1 MKLDYFTLISPD
13 PLHIHGV
20 GDIKSPTL
28 SEISKLESKININNC
43 EFNVTFKG
51 CYYIY
56 INDVLKHF
64 NIKKTDFSK
73 VIKTIQKVIKL
84 KKIDNLESVDKKD
97 IYLSCSDKCIK
108 TLKRINKYLESIQDQ
123 DQFIQCTDITFFKE
137 LSQEELDKI
146 PEEEQA
152 KLVEIKSI
160 IDSSNKWINIKYL
173 SEVVTKCCDYISTH
187 LTNEL
192 SYLLYSKYSL
202 EDAKDKS
209 YDIDSK
215 CLVFLKQDLI
225 QLPETKDLG
234 LEETL
239 AKYKELM
246 KNKTITDPVLVTK
259 LKYLVASKGPVSK
272 CTLMSPVILP
282 YEDIEHQEFNLTEHG
297 IKLKDI
303 KEIFKIADTANTF
316 VCDQELWNKII
327 SYDYSSIAKPE
338 KPKKE
343 PKPKVEKPKKEPKVK
358 KEVKIEEEK
367 PKQEEVKIE
376 EPVEIK
382 VEEEKPKETKKKTT
396 KKAKVEK
403 VKKETKP
410 KAKKEVKPK
419 VEKKE
424 MSEADILNSI
434 SVDTSVLELD
444 DVRQDFNLE

>member
-1 MKLDYFTLISPD
+1 MNTLDVLKF
-13 PLHIHGV
+13 
-20 GDIKSPTL
+20 IKS
-28 SEISKLESKININNC
+28 ENKLESKININNC

-97 IYLSCSDKCIK
+97 IYLSSSDKCIK

-146 PEEEQA
+146 PKEEQD

-215 CLVFLKQDLI
+215 YLVFLKQDLV
-225 QLPETKDLG
+225 QLPETKDLS

-239 AKYKELM
+239 AKYKELL
-246 KNKTITDPVLVTK
+246 KDKTITDPVLVTK
-259 LKYLVASKGPVSK
+259 LKYLVASKGSVSK
-272 CTLMSPVILP
+272 CTVMSPVILP

-327 SYDYSSIAKPE
+327 SYDYSAVAKPKVE
-338 KPKKE
+338 KVKKE
-343 PKPKVEKPKKEPKVK
+343 PKPKVEKPKKETKSKVK
-358 KEVKIEEEK
+358 KEIKIEEEPK
-367 PKQEEVKIE
+367 TEDKQEEVKIE
-376 EPVEIK
+376 EPVEVK
-382 VEEEKPKETKKKTT
+382 PEEEKPKETKKKTT
-396 KKAKVEK
+396 KKTTR
-403 VKKETKP
+403 VKRETKP
-410 KAKKEVKPK
+410 KAKKEEPK
-419 VEKKE
+419 VEMKE

>member
-1 MKLDYFTLISPD
+1 MNTLDVLKF
-13 PLHIHGV
+13 
-20 GDIKSPTL
+20 IKS
-28 SEISKLESKININNC
+28 ENKLESKININNC

-84 KKIDNLESVDKKD
+84 KKVDNLESVDKKD

-137 LSQEELDKI
+137 LSQEELNKI
-146 PEEEQA
+146 PKEEQY

-246 KNKTITDPVLVTK
+246 KNKTITDPILITK

-327 SYDYSSIAKPE
+327 SYDYSAVAKPKVE
-338 KPKKE
+338 KVKKE
-343 PKPKVEKPKKEPKVK
+343 TKSKVEKPKKETKSKVK

-367 PKQEEVKIE
+367 PKQEETKQEKVKVE
-376 EPVEIK
+376 ELKP
-382 VEEEKPKETKKKTT
+382 EEEKPKETKKKTT
-396 KKAKVEK
+396 KKTTR
-403 VKKETKP
+403 VKRETKP
-410 KAKKEVKPK
+410 KAKKEEPK
-419 VEKKE
+419 VE

>member
-1 MKLDYFTLISPD
+1 MNTLDVLKF
-13 PLHIHGV
+13 
-20 GDIKSPTL
+20 IKS
-28 SEISKLESKININNC
+28 ENKLESKININNC

-84 KKIDNLESVDKKD
+84 KKVDNLETVDKKD
-97 IYLSCSDKCIK
+97 IYLSCSEKGIK
-108 TLKRINKYLESIQDQ
+108 TLKKMNKYLESIQDQ
-123 DQFIQCTDITFFKE
+123 DQFIQCTDVTFFKE

-246 KNKTITDPVLVTK
+246 KNKTITDPTLIIK

-343 PKPKVEKPKKEPKVK
+343 PKVKKETKPKVK

-367 PKQEEVKIE
+367 PKVEEPKQEEVKQEETIE
-376 EPVEIK
+376 VK

-444 DVRQDFNLE
+444 DVRQDFDLE

>member
-1 MKLDYFTLISPD
+1 MNTLDVLKF
-13 PLHIHGV
+13 
-20 GDIKSPTL
+20 IKS
-28 SEISKLESKININNC
+28 ENKLESKININNC

-64 NIKKTDFSK
+64 NIKKTDFTK

-84 KKIDNLESVDKKD
+84 KKIDNLEGVDKKD
-97 IYLSCSDKCIK
+97 IYLSSSDKCIK

-146 PEEEQA
+146 PKEETI
-152 KLVEIKSI
+152 EIKSI

-173 SEVVTKCCDYISTH
+173 SEVVTKCSDYITEH
-187 LTNEL
+187 LTDEL

-215 CLVFLKQDLI
+215 YLVFLKQDLI
-225 QLPETKDLG
+225 QLPETKDLS

-239 AKYKELM
+239 VKYKELM
-246 KNKTITDPVLVTK
+246 KDKTITDPVLVTK

-272 CTLMSPVILP
+272 CTVMSPVILP

-327 SYDYSSIAKPE
+327 SYDYSGVAKPKVE
-338 KPKKE
+338 KVKKE
-343 PKPKVEKPKKEPKVK
+343 PKPKVEKPKKETKSKVK
-358 KEVKIEEEK
+358 KEVKIEEEPK
-367 PKQEEVKIE
+367 PEEPKQEE
-376 EPVEIK
+376 PVEVK

-396 KKAKVEK
+396 KKTTR
-403 VKKETKP
+403 VKRETKP
-410 KAKKEVKPK
+410 KAKKEEPK
-419 VEKKE
+419 VEMKE

>member
-1 MKLDYFTLISPD
+1 MNTLDVLKF
-13 PLHIHGV
+13 
-20 GDIKSPTL
+20 IKS
-28 SEISKLESKININNC
+28 ENKLESKININNC

-84 KKIDNLESVDKKD
+84 KKVDNLETVDKKD
-97 IYLSCSDKCIK
+97 IYLSNSDKCIK
-108 TLKRINKYLESIQDQ
+108 TLKKMNKYLESIQDQ
-123 DQFIQCTDITFFKE
+123 DQFIQCTDVTFFKE

-146 PEEEQA
+146 PEEEQS

-246 KNKTITDPVLVTK
+246 KDKTITDPALITK

-343 PKPKVEKPKKEPKVK
+343 PKVKKETKSKVK

-367 PKQEEVKIE
+367 PKVEEPKQEETIE
-376 EPVEIK
+376 VK

>member
-1 MKLDYFTLISPD
+1 MNTLDVLKF
-13 PLHIHGV
+13 
-20 GDIKSPTL
+20 IKS
-28 SEISKLESKININNC
+28 ENKLESKININNC

-84 KKIDNLESVDKKD
+84 KKVDNLENVDKKD
-97 IYLSCSDKCIK
+97 IYLSSSDKCIK
-108 TLKRINKYLESIQDQ
+108 TLKRMNKYLESIQDQ
-123 DQFIQCTDITFFKE
+123 DQFIQCTDVTFFKE

-146 PEEEQA
+146 PEEEQS

-246 KNKTITDPVLVTK
+246 KNKTITDPVLITK

-343 PKPKVEKPKKEPKVK
+343 PKVKKETKSKVK

-367 PKQEEVKIE
+367 PKVEEPKQEEEV
-376 EPVEIK
+376 VEVK

>member
-1 MKLDYFTLISPD
+1 MNTLDVLKF
-13 PLHIHGV
+13 
-20 GDIKSPTL
+20 IKS
-28 SEISKLESKININNC
+28 ENKLESKININNC

-73 VIKTIQKVIKL
+73 VIKIIQKVIKL

-146 PEEEQA
+146 PKEEQD

-239 AKYKELM
+239 DKYKELM

-327 SYDYSSIAKPE
+327 SYDYSAVAKPKVE
-338 KPKKE
+338 KVKKE
-343 PKPKVEKPKKEPKVK
+343 PKPKKETKSKVK

-367 PKQEEVKIE
+367 PKVEEVK
-376 EPVEIK
+376 VE
-382 VEEEKPKETKKKTT
+382 EEEKPKTTKKKTT
-396 KKAKVEK
+396 KKAKVER
-403 VKKETKP
+403 VKRETKP
-410 KAKKEVKPK
+410 KAKKEEPK

-434 SVDTSVLELD
+434 SVDTSVLDLD

>member
-1 MKLDYFTLISPD
+1 MNTLDVLKF
-13 PLHIHGV
+13 
-20 GDIKSPTL
+20 IKS
-28 SEISKLESKININNC
+28 ENKLESKININNC

-84 KKIDNLESVDKKD
+84 KKVDNLESVDKKD

-123 DQFIQCTDITFFKE
+123 DQFIQCTDITYFKE
-137 LSQEELDKI
+137 LSQEELNKI
-146 PEEEQA
+146 PKEEQY

-246 KNKTITDPVLVTK
+246 KNKTITDPILITK

-327 SYDYSSIAKPE
+327 SYDYSAVA
-338 KPKKE
+338 
-343 PKPKVEKPKKEPKVK
+343 KPKVEKVKKETKSKVK

-367 PKQEEVKIE
+367 PKQEETKQEKVKVE
-376 EPVEIK
+376 ELKP
-382 VEEEKPKETKKKTT
+382 EEEKPKETKKKTT
-396 KKAKVEK
+396 KKTTR
-403 VKKETKP
+403 VKRETKP
-410 KAKKEVKPK
+410 KAKKEEPK
-419 VEKKE
+419 VE

>member
-1 MKLDYFTLISPD
+1 MNTLDVLKF
-13 PLHIHGV
+13 
-20 GDIKSPTL
+20 IKS
-28 SEISKLESKININNC
+28 ENKLESKININNC
-43 EFNVTFKG
+43 EFNVSFKG
-51 CYYIY
+51 CYHIY

-64 NIKKTDFSK
+64 NIKKTDFTK

-84 KKIDNLESVDKKD
+84 KKIDNLEGVDKKD
-97 IYLSCSDKCIK
+97 IYLSSSDKCIK

-146 PEEEQA
+146 PLEEQD

-215 CLVFLKQDLI
+215 YLVFLKQDLI

-239 AKYKELM
+239 TKYKELM
-246 KNKTITDPVLVTK
+246 KDKTITDPVLVAK

-272 CTLMSPVILP
+272 CTVMSPVILP
-282 YEDIEHQEFNLTEHG
+282 YQEIEHQEFNLTEHG

-327 SYDYSSIAKPE
+327 SYDYSAVAKPKVE
-338 KPKKE
+338 KVKKE
-343 PKPKVEKPKKEPKVK
+343 PKPKVEKPKKETKSKVK
-358 KEVKIEEEK
+358 KEVKIEEE

-376 EPVEIK
+376 EPVDVK

-396 KKAKVEK
+396 KKTTR
-403 VKKETKP
+403 VKRETKP
-410 KAKKEVKPK
+410 KAKKEEPK
-419 VEKKE
+419 VEMKE

>member
-1 MKLDYFTLISPD
+1 MNTLDVLKF
-13 PLHIHGV
+13 
-20 GDIKSPTL
+20 IKS
-28 SEISKLESKININNC
+28 ENKLESKININNC

-64 NIKKTDFSK
+64 NIKKTDFTK

-97 IYLSCSDKCIK
+97 IYLSSSDKCIK

-146 PEEEQA
+146 PKEEQD

-215 CLVFLKQDLI
+215 YLVFLKQDLI

-246 KNKTITDPVLVTK
+246 KDKTITDPVLVTK

-272 CTLMSPVILP
+272 CTVMSPVILP
-282 YEDIEHQEFNLTEHG
+282 YQEIEHQEFNLTEHG

-327 SYDYSSIAKPE
+327 SYDYSKMLQLIAQME
-338 KPKKE
+338 E
-343 PKPKVEKPKKEPKVK
+343 HGISYEQAQ
-358 KEVKIEEEK
+358 IEAFYEY
-367 PKQEEVKIE
+367 
-376 EPVEIK
+376 
-382 VEEEKPKETKKKTT
+382 
-396 KKAKVEK
+396 KKAK
-403 VKKETKP
+403 
-410 KAKKEVKPK
+410 A
-419 VEKKE
+419 
-424 MSEADILNSI
+424 
-434 SVDTSVLELD
+434 
-444 DVRQDFNLE
+444 

>member
-1 MKLDYFTLISPD
+1 MNTLDVLKF
-13 PLHIHGV
+13 
-20 GDIKSPTL
+20 IKS
-28 SEISKLESKININNC
+28 ENKLESKININNC

-84 KKIDNLESVDKKD
+84 KKVDNLETVDKKD
-97 IYLSCSDKCIK
+97 IYLSNSDKCIK
-108 TLKRINKYLESIQDQ
+108 TLKKMNKYLESIQDQ
-123 DQFIQCTDITFFKE
+123 DQFIQCTDVTFFKE

-146 PEEEQA
+146 PEEEQG

-246 KNKTITDPVLVTK
+246 KDKTITDPALITK

-343 PKPKVEKPKKEPKVK
+343 PKVKKETKPKVK

-367 PKQEEVKIE
+367 TKVEEPKQEEV
-376 EPVEIK
+376 VEVK

-444 DVRQDFNLE
+444 DIRQDFDLE

>member
-1 MKLDYFTLISPD
+1 MNTLDVLKF
-13 PLHIHGV
+13 
-20 GDIKSPTL
+20 IKS
-28 SEISKLESKININNC
+28 ENKLESKININNC
-43 EFNVTFKG
+43 EFNVSFKG

-64 NIKKTDFSK
+64 NIKKTDFTK

-97 IYLSCSDKCIK
+97 IYLSSSDKCIK

-146 PEEEQA
+146 PKEEQD

-239 AKYKELM
+239 AKYKELI
-246 KNKTITDPVLVTK
+246 KDKKIEDPVLIAK

-272 CTLMSPVILP
+272 CTVMSPVILP
-282 YEDIEHQEFNLTEHG
+282 YQEIEHQEFNLTEHG

-327 SYDYSSIAKPE
+327 SYDYSSVAKPKVE
-338 KPKKE
+338 KVKKE
-343 PKPKVEKPKKEPKVK
+343 PKPKVEKPKKETKSKVK

-367 PKQEEVKIE
+367 PKQE

-396 KKAKVEK
+396 KKTTR
-403 VKKETKP
+403 VKRDTKP
-410 KAKKEVKPK
+410 KAKKEVEPK
-419 VEKKE
+419 VEMKE

>member
-1 MKLDYFTLISPD
+1 MNTLDVLKF
-13 PLHIHGV
+13 
-20 GDIKSPTL
+20 IKS
-28 SEISKLESKININNC
+28 ENKLESKININNC

-84 KKIDNLESVDKKD
+84 KKVDNLETVDKKD

-123 DQFIQCTDITFFKE
+123 DQFIQCTDVTFFKE

-160 IDSSNKWINIKYL
+160 IDSSNKCINIKYL

-192 SYLLYSKYSL
+192 SYLPYSKSSL
-202 EDAKDKS
+202 EDATDKS
-209 YDIDSK
+209 YHLASK

-239 AKYKELM
+239 AKYKELI
-246 KNKTITDPVLVTK
+246 KDKKIEDPALITK

-327 SYDYSSIAKPE
+327 SYDYSSVAKPKVE
-338 KPKKE
+338 KVKKE
-343 PKPKVEKPKKEPKVK
+343 PKPKVEKPKKETKSKVK
-358 KEVKIEEEK
+358 KEIKIEEEK
-367 PKQEEVKIE
+367 PKQEE
-376 EPVEIK
+376 PVEVK

-396 KKAKVEK
+396 KKTTR
-403 VKKETKP
+403 VKRETKP
-410 KAKKEVKPK
+410 KAKKEVEPK
-419 VEKKE
+419 VEMKE

>member
-1 MKLDYFTLISPD
+1 MNTLDVLKF
-13 PLHIHGV
+13 
-20 GDIKSPTL
+20 IKS
-28 SEISKLESKININNC
+28 ENKLESKININNC

-64 NIKKTDFSK
+64 NIKKTDFTK

-84 KKIDNLESVDKKD
+84 KKVDNLETVDKKD

-108 TLKRINKYLESIQDQ
+108 TLKRMNKYLESIQDQ
-123 DQFIQCTDITFFKE
+123 DQFIQCTDVTFFKE

-146 PEEEQA
+146 PEEEQN
-152 KLVEIKSI
+152 KLIEIKSI

-239 AKYKELM
+239 AKYKELI
-246 KNKTITDPVLVTK
+246 KDKKIEDQALITK
-259 LKYLVASKGPVSK
+259 LKYLIASKGPVSK

-343 PKPKVEKPKKEPKVK
+343 PKVKKETKSKVK

-367 PKQEEVKIE
+367 PKVEEPKQEEVVEVKVE
-376 EPVEIK
+376 EEKP
-382 VEEEKPKETKKKTT
+382 EEEKPKETKKKTT

>member
-1 MKLDYFTLISPD
+1 MNTLDVLKF
-13 PLHIHGV
+13 
-20 GDIKSPTL
+20 IKS
-28 SEISKLESKININNC
+28 ENKLESKININNC
-43 EFNVTFKG
+43 EFNVSFKG

-64 NIKKTDFSK
+64 NIKKTDFTK

-84 KKIDNLESVDKKD
+84 KKVDNLETVDKKD
-97 IYLSCSDKCIK
+97 IYLSNSEKGIK
-108 TLKRINKYLESIQDQ
+108 TLKKMNKYLESIQDQ
-123 DQFIQCTDITFFKE
+123 DQFIQCTDVTFFKE

-146 PEEEQA
+146 PEEEQD

-246 KNKTITDPVLVTK
+246 KNKTITDPALITK

-343 PKPKVEKPKKEPKVK
+343 PKVKKETKPKVK

-367 PKQEEVKIE
+367 PKVEEPKQEEVKQEETIE
-376 EPVEIK
+376 VK

>member
-1 MKLDYFTLISPD
+1 MNTLDVLKF
-13 PLHIHGV
+13 
-20 GDIKSPTL
+20 IKS
-28 SEISKLESKININNC
+28 ENKLESKININNC

-64 NIKKTDFSK
+64 NIKKTDFTK

-84 KKIDNLESVDKKD
+84 KKIDNLETVDKKD

-108 TLKRINKYLESIQDQ
+108 TLKRMNKYLESIQDQ
-123 DQFIQCTDITFFKE
+123 DQFIQCTDVTFFKE

-246 KNKTITDPVLVTK
+246 KNKTITDPALITK

-343 PKPKVEKPKKEPKVK
+343 PKVKKETKPKVK

-367 PKQEEVKIE
+367 PKVEEPKQEEPKQEEV
-376 EPVEIK
+376 VEVK

>member
-1 MKLDYFTLISPD
+1 MNTLDVLKF
-13 PLHIHGV
+13 
-20 GDIKSPTL
+20 IKS
-28 SEISKLESKININNC
+28 ENKLESKININNC

-84 KKIDNLESVDKKD
+84 KKVDNLESVDKKD

-123 DQFIQCTDITFFKE
+123 EQFIQCTDITFFKE

-146 PEEEQA
+146 PKEEQD

-246 KNKTITDPVLVTK
+246 KNKTITDPALVTK

-327 SYDYSSIAKPE
+327 SYDYSSVAKPKVE
-338 KPKKE
+338 KVKKE
-343 PKPKVEKPKKEPKVK
+343 PKPKVEKPKKETKSKVK

-367 PKQEEVKIE
+367 PKQEEQKQE
-376 EPVEIK
+376 ESVEVK

-396 KKAKVEK
+396 KKTTR
-403 VKKETKP
+403 VKRETKP
-410 KAKKEVKPK
+410 KAKKEEPK

>member
-1 MKLDYFTLISPD
+1 MNTLDVLKF
-13 PLHIHGV
+13 
-20 GDIKSPTL
+20 IKS
-28 SEISKLESKININNC
+28 ENKLESKININNC

-64 NIKKTDFSK
+64 NIKKTDFTK

-84 KKIDNLESVDKKD
+84 KKVDNLETVDKKD
-97 IYLSCSDKCIK
+97 IYLSSSDKCIK
-108 TLKRINKYLESIQDQ
+108 TLKRMNKYLESIQDQ
-123 DQFIQCTDITFFKE
+123 DQFIQCTDVTFFKE

-146 PEEEQA
+146 PKEEQD

-173 SEVVTKCCDYISTH
+173 SEVVTKCCDYVSTH
-187 LTNEL
+187 LTDEL

-239 AKYKELM
+239 AKYKELI
-246 KNKTITDPVLVTK
+246 KDKKIEDPALITK

-343 PKPKVEKPKKEPKVK
+343 PKVKKETKSKVK

-367 PKQEEVKIE
+367 PKVEEPKQEEVKQEETIE
-376 EPVEIK
+376 VK

>member
-1 MKLDYFTLISPD
+1 MNTLDVLKF
-13 PLHIHGV
+13 
-20 GDIKSPTL
+20 IKS
-28 SEISKLESKININNC
+28 ENKLESKININNC

-84 KKIDNLESVDKKD
+84 KKVDNLETVDKKD
-97 IYLSCSDKCIK
+97 IYLSNSEKGIK
-108 TLKRINKYLESIQDQ
+108 TLKRMNKYLESIQDQ
-123 DQFIQCTDITFFKE
+123 DQFIQCTDVTFFKE

-215 CLVFLKQDLI
+215 YLVFLKQDLI

-327 SYDYSSIAKPE
+327 SYDYSSVAKPKVE
-338 KPKKE
+338 KVKKE
-343 PKPKVEKPKKEPKVK
+343 PKPKVDKPKKETKSKVK

-367 PKQEEVKIE
+367 PKQEEVKVE
-376 EPVEIK
+376 EPVEVK

-403 VKKETKP
+403 AKKETKP

>member
-1 MKLDYFTLISPD
+1 MNTLDVLKF
-13 PLHIHGV
+13 
-20 GDIKSPTL
+20 IKS
-28 SEISKLESKININNC
+28 ENKLESKININNC
-43 EFNVTFKG
+43 EFNVSFKG

-64 NIKKTDFSK
+64 NIKKTDFTK

-84 KKIDNLESVDKKD
+84 KKVDNLENVDKKD

-146 PEEEQA
+146 PKEEQD

-215 CLVFLKQDLI
+215 YLVFLKQDLI
-225 QLPETKDLG
+225 QFPEIKDLG

-239 AKYKELM
+239 AKYKELI
-246 KNKTITDPVLVTK
+246 KDKKIEDPVLIAK
-259 LKYLVASKGPVSK
+259 LKYLTASKGPVSK
-272 CTLMSPVILP
+272 CTVMSPVILP
-282 YEDIEHQEFNLTEHG
+282 YQEIEHQEFNLTEHG

-327 SYDYSSIAKPE
+327 SYDYSSIAKPKVE
-338 KPKKE
+338 KVKKE
-343 PKPKVEKPKKEPKVK
+343 PKPKVEKVKKETKSKVK
-358 KEVKIEEEK
+358 KEVKIEE
-367 PKQEEVKIE
+367 PKQEEPVEVKIE
-376 EPVEIK
+376 ES
-382 VEEEKPKETKKKTT
+382 KPKETKKKTT
-396 KKAKVEK
+396 KKTTR
-403 VKKETKP
+403 VKKETKS
-410 KAKKEVKPK
+410 KAKKEEPK
-419 VEKKE
+419 VEIKE

-434 SVDTSVLELD
+434 SVDTSILELD

>member
-1 MKLDYFTLISPD
+1 MNTLDVLKF
-13 PLHIHGV
+13 
-20 GDIKSPTL
+20 IKS
-28 SEISKLESKININNC
+28 ENKLESKININNC
-43 EFNVTFKG
+43 EFNVSFKG

-64 NIKKTDFSK
+64 NIKKTDFTK

-84 KKIDNLESVDKKD
+84 KKIDNLENVDKKD

-146 PEEEQA
+146 PKEEQD

-225 QLPETKDLG
+225 QLPETKDLS

-239 AKYKELM
+239 AKYKELI
-246 KNKTITDPVLVTK
+246 KDKTITDPVLIAK

-272 CTLMSPVILP
+272 CTVMSPVILP
-282 YEDIEHQEFNLTEHG
+282 YQEIEHQEFNLTEHG

-327 SYDYSSIAKPE
+327 SYDYSSVAKPKVE
-338 KPKKE
+338 KVKKE
-343 PKPKVEKPKKEPKVK
+343 PKPKVEKPKKETKSKVK
-358 KEVKIEEEK
+358 KEVKIEEE
-367 PKQEEVKIE
+367 PKQEEPVEVKIE
-376 EPVEIK
+376 ES
-382 VEEEKPKETKKKTT
+382 KPKETKKKTT
-396 KKAKVEK
+396 KKTTR
-403 VKKETKP
+403 VKRETKP
-410 KAKKEVKPK
+410 KAKKEEPK
-419 VEKKE
+419 VEMKE

>member
-1 MKLDYFTLISPD
+1 MNTLDVLKF
-13 PLHIHGV
+13 
-20 GDIKSPTL
+20 IKS
-28 SEISKLESKININNC
+28 ENKLESKININNC

-64 NIKKTDFSK
+64 NIKKTDFTK

-84 KKIDNLESVDKKD
+84 KKVDNLETVDKKD

-108 TLKRINKYLESIQDQ
+108 TLKRMNKYLESIQDQ
-123 DQFIQCTDITFFKE
+123 DQFIQCTDVTFFKE

-246 KNKTITDPVLVTK
+246 KDKTITDPVLIAK

-272 CTLMSPVILP
+272 CTVMSPVILP
-282 YEDIEHQEFNLTEHG
+282 YQEIEHQEFNLTEHG

-327 SYDYSSIAKPE
+327 SYDYSAIAKPKVE
-338 KPKKE
+338 KVKKE
-343 PKPKVEKPKKEPKVK
+343 PKPKVEKPKKETKPKVK
-358 KEVKIEEEK
+358 KEIKIEEEK
-367 PKQEEVKIE
+367 PEVKQEEPKQE
-376 EPVEIK
+376 EPVEVKI
-382 VEEEKPKETKKKTT
+382 EEEKPKETKKKTT
-396 KKAKVEK
+396 KKTTR
-403 VKKETKP
+403 VKKETKS
-410 KAKKEVKPK
+410 KVKKEEPK
-419 VEKKE
+419 VEIKE

-434 SVDTSVLELD
+434 SVDNSILELD

>member
-1 MKLDYFTLISPD
+1 MNTLDVLKF
-13 PLHIHGV
+13 
-20 GDIKSPTL
+20 IKS
-28 SEISKLESKININNC
+28 ENKLESKININNC

-84 KKIDNLESVDKKD
+84 KKVDNLETVDKKD

-146 PEEEQA
+146 PKEEQD

-246 KNKTITDPVLVTK
+246 KDKTITDPALVTK

-303 KEIFKIADTANTF
+303 KEIFKNDDTANTF

-327 SYDYSSIAKPE
+327 SYDYSSVAKPKVE
-338 KPKKE
+338 KVKKE
-343 PKPKVEKPKKEPKVK
+343 PKPKKETKSKVK

-367 PKQEEVKIE
+367 PKVEEPKQEEVKQE
-376 EPVEIK
+376 EVVEVK

-396 KKAKVEK
+396 KKTTR
-403 VKKETKP
+403 VKRDTKP
-410 KAKKEVKPK
+410 KAKKEVEPK
-419 VEKKE
+419 VEMKE

>member
-1 MKLDYFTLISPD
+1 MNTLDVLKF
-13 PLHIHGV
+13 
-20 GDIKSPTL
+20 IKS
-28 SEISKLESKININNC
+28 ENKLESKININNC

-84 KKIDNLESVDKKD
+84 KKVDNLETVDKKD
-97 IYLSCSDKCIK
+97 IYLSNSDKCIK
-108 TLKRINKYLESIQDQ
+108 TLKKMNKYLESIQDQ
-123 DQFIQCTDITFFKE
+123 DQFIQCTDVTFFKE

-146 PEEEQA
+146 PEEEQG

-246 KNKTITDPVLVTK
+246 KDKTITDPALITK

-343 PKPKVEKPKKEPKVK
+343 PKVKKETKPKVK

-367 PKQEEVKIE
+367 PKVEEPKQEEV
-376 EPVEIK
+376 VEVK

-444 DVRQDFNLE
+444 DVRQDFDLE

>member
-1 MKLDYFTLISPD
+1 MNTLDVLKF
-13 PLHIHGV
+13 
-20 GDIKSPTL
+20 IKS
-28 SEISKLESKININNC
+28 ENKLESKININNC
-43 EFNVTFKG
+43 EFNVSFKG

-64 NIKKTDFSK
+64 NIKKTDFTK

-84 KKIDNLESVDKKD
+84 KKIDNLENVDKKD

-146 PEEEQA
+146 PKEEQD

-215 CLVFLKQDLI
+215 YLVFLKQDLI
-225 QLPETKDLG
+225 QLPETKDLS

-239 AKYKELM
+239 AKYKELI
-246 KNKTITDPVLVTK
+246 KDKTITDPVLIAK

-272 CTLMSPVILP
+272 CTVMSPVILP
-282 YEDIEHQEFNLTEHG
+282 YQEIEHQEFNLTEHG

-327 SYDYSSIAKPE
+327 SYDYSSVAKPKVE
-338 KPKKE
+338 KVKKE
-343 PKPKVEKPKKEPKVK
+343 PKPKVEKPKKETKSKVK
-358 KEVKIEEEK
+358 KEVKIEEE
-367 PKQEEVKIE
+367 PKQEEPVEVKIE
-376 EPVEIK
+376 ES
-382 VEEEKPKETKKKTT
+382 KPKETKKKTT
-396 KKAKVEK
+396 KKTTR
-403 VKKETKP
+403 VKRETKP
-410 KAKKEVKPK
+410 KAKKEEPK
-419 VEKKE
+419 VEMKE

>member
-1 MKLDYFTLISPD
+1 MNTLDVLKF
-13 PLHIHGV
+13 
-20 GDIKSPTL
+20 IKS
-28 SEISKLESKININNC
+28 ENKLESKININNC

-84 KKIDNLESVDKKD
+84 KKVDNLENVDKKD

-108 TLKRINKYLESIQDQ
+108 TLKRMNKYLESIQDQ
-123 DQFIQCTDITFFKE
+123 DQFIQCTDVTFFKE

-239 AKYKELM
+239 AKYKELI
-246 KNKTITDPVLVTK
+246 KDKKIEDPALITK

-343 PKPKVEKPKKEPKVK
+343 PKVKKEVKSKVK

-367 PKQEEVKIE
+367 PKVEEPKQEETIE
-376 EPVEIK
+376 VK

-444 DVRQDFNLE
+444 DVRQDYNLE

>member
-1 MKLDYFTLISPD
+1 MNTLDVLKF
-13 PLHIHGV
+13 
-20 GDIKSPTL
+20 IKS
-28 SEISKLESKININNC
+28 ENKLESKININNC

-64 NIKKTDFSK
+64 NIKKTDFTK

-84 KKIDNLESVDKKD
+84 KKVDNLETVDKKD
-97 IYLSCSDKCIK
+97 IYLSNSEKGIK
-108 TLKRINKYLESIQDQ
+108 TLKRMNKYLESIQDQ
-123 DQFIQCTDITFFKE
+123 DQFIQCTDVSFFKE

-146 PEEEQA
+146 PKEEQD

-246 KNKTITDPVLVTK
+246 KDKTITDPVLVAK

-343 PKPKVEKPKKEPKVK
+343 PKVKKETKPKVK

-367 PKQEEVKIE
+367 PKVEEPKQEEVKQEETIE
-376 EPVEIK
+376 VKVEEEK
-382 VEEEKPKETKKKTT
+382 PEEEKPKETKKKTT

-403 VKKETKP
+403 AKKET
-410 KAKKEVKPK
+410 KPK

>member
-1 MKLDYFTLISPD
+1 MNTLDVLKF
-13 PLHIHGV
+13 
-20 GDIKSPTL
+20 IKS
-28 SEISKLESKININNC
+28 ENKLESKININNC

-64 NIKKTDFSK
+64 NIKKTDFTK

-84 KKIDNLESVDKKD
+84 KKVDNLETVDKKD

-108 TLKRINKYLESIQDQ
+108 TLKRMNKYLESIQDQ

-146 PEEEQA
+146 PKEEQD

-246 KNKTITDPVLVTK
+246 KNKTITDPALITK

-272 CTLMSPVILP
+272 CTVMSPVILP

-327 SYDYSSIAKPE
+327 SYDYSAVAKPKVE
-338 KPKKE
+338 KVKKE
-343 PKPKVEKPKKEPKVK
+343 PKPKVEKPKKETKSKVK
-358 KEVKIEEEK
+358 KEIKIEEEK
-367 PKQEEVKIE
+367 PEVKQE
-376 EPVEIK
+376 EPVEVK

-396 KKAKVEK
+396 KKARVEK

>member
-1 MKLDYFTLISPD
+1 MNTLDVLKF
-13 PLHIHGV
+13 
-20 GDIKSPTL
+20 IKS
-28 SEISKLESKININNC
+28 ENKLESKININNC
-43 EFNVTFKG
+43 EFNVSFKG
-51 CYYIY
+51 CYYVY

-64 NIKKTDFSK
+64 NIKKTDFTK

-84 KKIDNLESVDKKD
+84 KKIDNLENVDKKD

-108 TLKRINKYLESIQDQ
+108 TLKRINKYLESIQNQ

-146 PEEEQA
+146 PLEETI
-152 KLVEIKSI
+152 EIKSI

-202 EDAKDKS
+202 EEAKDKS

-215 CLVFLKQDLI
+215 YLVFLKQDLV
-225 QLPETKDLG
+225 QLPETKDLS

-246 KNKTITDPVLVTK
+246 KDKKIEDPVLIAK
-259 LKYLVASKGPVSK
+259 LKYLTASKGPVSK
-272 CTLMSPVILP
+272 CTVMSPVILP
-282 YEDIEHQEFNLTEHG
+282 YEEIEHQEFNLTEHG

-327 SYDYSSIAKPE
+327 SYDYSGVAKPKIE
-338 KPKKE
+338 KVKKE
-343 PKPKVEKPKKEPKVK
+343 PKPKVEKPKKETKSKVK
-358 KEVKIEEEK
+358 KEVKIEEEPK
-367 PKQEEVKIE
+367 TEEVKQEESVEVKIE
-376 EPVEIK
+376 ES
-382 VEEEKPKETKKKTT
+382 KPKETKKKTT
-396 KKAKVEK
+396 KKTTR
-403 VKKETKP
+403 VKKETKS
-410 KAKKEVKPK
+410 KVEKKGEPK
-419 VEKKE
+419 VEIKE

-434 SVDTSVLELD
+434 SVDNSILELD

>member
-1 MKLDYFTLISPD
+1 MNTLDVLKF
-13 PLHIHGV
+13 
-20 GDIKSPTL
+20 IKS
-28 SEISKLESKININNC
+28 ENKLESKININNC
-43 EFNVTFKG
+43 EFNVSFKG

-64 NIKKTDFSK
+64 NIKKTDFTK

-84 KKIDNLESVDKKD
+84 KKVDNLETVDKKD
-97 IYLSCSDKCIK
+97 IYLSSSDKCIK
-108 TLKRINKYLESIQDQ
+108 TLKRMNKYLESIQDQ
-123 DQFIQCTDITFFKE
+123 DQFIQCTDVTFFKE

-146 PEEEQA
+146 PSEEQD

-246 KNKTITDPVLVTK
+246 KDKKIEDPALITK

-367 PKQEEVKIE
+367 PKTEEPKQEEV
-376 EPVEIK
+376 VEVK
-382 VEEEKPKETKKKTT
+382 VEEEEKPKETKKKTT

-403 VKKETKP
+403 AKKETKP

-444 DVRQDFNLE
+444 DVRQDFDLE

>member
-1 MKLDYFTLISPD
+1 MNTLDVLKF
-13 PLHIHGV
+13 
-20 GDIKSPTL
+20 IKS
-28 SEISKLESKININNC
+28 ENKLESKININNC

-84 KKIDNLESVDKKD
+84 KKIDNLENVDKKD

-108 TLKRINKYLESIQDQ
+108 TLKRMNKYLESIQDQ
-123 DQFIQCTDITFFKE
+123 DQFIQCTDVTFFKE

-146 PEEEQA
+146 PEEEQN

-215 CLVFLKQDLI
+215 YLVFLKQDLI

-246 KNKTITDPVLVTK
+246 KDKKIEDPALITK

-343 PKPKVEKPKKEPKVK
+343 PKVKKETKSKVK

-367 PKQEEVKIE
+367 PKVEEPKQEEVKQE
-376 EPVEIK
+376 EVVEVK

-403 VKKETKP
+403 AKKETKP

>member
-1 MKLDYFTLISPD
+1 MNTLDVLKF
-13 PLHIHGV
+13 
-20 GDIKSPTL
+20 IKS
-28 SEISKLESKININNC
+28 ENKLESKININNC
-43 EFNVTFKG
+43 EFNVSFKG

-123 DQFIQCTDITFFKE
+123 DQFVQCTDITFFKE

-146 PEEEQA
+146 PKEEQD

-246 KNKTITDPVLVTK
+246 KDKTITDPVLVTK

-327 SYDYSSIAKPE
+327 SYDYSAVAKPKVE
-338 KPKKE
+338 KVKKE
-343 PKPKVEKPKKEPKVK
+343 PKPKKETKSKVK

-367 PKQEEVKIE
+367 PKVEEPKQEEVKQE
-376 EPVEIK
+376 EVVEVK

-403 VKKETKP
+403 AKKETKP

-444 DVRQDFNLE
+444 DVRQDFDLE

>member
-1 MKLDYFTLISPD
+1 MNTLDVLKF
-13 PLHIHGV
+13 
-20 GDIKSPTL
+20 IKS
-28 SEISKLESKININNC
+28 ENKLESKININNC
-43 EFNVTFKG
+43 EFNVSFKG

-146 PEEEQA
+146 PKEEQD

-282 YEDIEHQEFNLTEHG
+282 YQEIEHQEFNLTEHG

-327 SYDYSSIAKPE
+327 SYDYSGVA

-343 PKPKVEKPKKEPKVK
+343 PKPKVEKVKKETKSKVK

-367 PKQEEVKIE
+367 PKQEEVKQE
-376 EPVEIK
+376 EPKQEETIK
-382 VEEEKPKETKKKTT
+382 VKVEEEEKPKTTKKKTT

-410 KAKKEVKPK
+410 KAKKEEPK

-434 SVDTSVLELD
+434 SVDTSVLDLD

>member
-1 MKLDYFTLISPD
+1 MNTLDVLKF
-13 PLHIHGV
+13 
-20 GDIKSPTL
+20 IKS
-28 SEISKLESKININNC
+28 ENKLESKININNC

-64 NIKKTDFSK
+64 NIKKTDFTK

-84 KKIDNLESVDKKD
+84 KKIDNLEGVDKKD
-97 IYLSCSDKCIK
+97 IYLSSSDKCIK

-146 PEEEQA
+146 PKEETI
-152 KLVEIKSI
+152 EIKSI

-173 SEVVTKCCDYISTH
+173 SEVVTKCSDYITEH
-187 LTNEL
+187 LTDEL

-215 CLVFLKQDLI
+215 YLVFLKQDLI

-246 KNKTITDPVLVTK
+246 KDKTITDPVLITK

-272 CTLMSPVILP
+272 CTVMSPVILP

-327 SYDYSSIAKPE
+327 SYDYSGIAKPKVE
-338 KPKKE
+338 KVKKE
-343 PKPKVEKPKKEPKVK
+343 PKPKVEKPKKETKSKVK
-358 KEVKIEEEK
+358 KEVKIEEEPK
-367 PKQEEVKIE
+367 VEEPKQEETIEVKPE
-376 EPVEIK
+376 SKP
-382 VEEEKPKETKKKTT
+382 EEEKPKETKKKTT
-396 KKAKVEK
+396 KKTTR

-410 KAKKEVKPK
+410 KAKKEEPK
-419 VEKKE
+419 VEMKE

>member
-1 MKLDYFTLISPD
+1 MNTLDVLKF
-13 PLHIHGV
+13 
-20 GDIKSPTL
+20 IKS
-28 SEISKLESKININNC
+28 ENKLESKININNC
-43 EFNVTFKG
+43 EFNVSFKG

-84 KKIDNLESVDKKD
+84 KKVDNLESVDKKD

-146 PEEEQA
+146 PSEETI
-152 KLVEIKSI
+152 EIKSI

-327 SYDYSSIAKPE
+327 SYDYSGIAKPKVE
-338 KPKKE
+338 KVKKE
-343 PKPKVEKPKKEPKVK
+343 PKPKVEKPKRETKTK
-358 KEVKIEEEK
+358 KEIKIEEEPK
-367 PKQEEVKIE
+367 VEVKQEEVKVE
-376 EPVEIK
+376 ESVEVK
-382 VEEEKPKETKKKTT
+382 VEEEKPKTTKKKTT
-396 KKAKVEK
+396 KKAKVER
-403 VKKETKP
+403 VKRETKP
-410 KAKKEVKPK
+410 KAKKEVEPK
-419 VEKKE
+419 VEMKE

-434 SVDTSVLELD
+434 SVDTSVLDLD

>member
-1 MKLDYFTLISPD
+1 MNTLDVLKF
-13 PLHIHGV
+13 
-20 GDIKSPTL
+20 IKS
-28 SEISKLESKININNC
+28 ENKLESKININNC
-43 EFNVTFKG
+43 EFNVSFKG
-51 CYYIY
+51 CYHIY

-97 IYLSCSDKCIK
+97 IYLSSSDKCIK

-146 PEEEQA
+146 PKEEQD

-246 KNKTITDPVLVTK
+246 KNKTITDPILVTK

-327 SYDYSSIAKPE
+327 SYDYSSIAKP
-338 KPKKE
+338 KKE
-343 PKPKVEKPKKEPKVK
+343 PKPKVEKPKKETKSKVK

-367 PKQEEVKIE
+367 PKTEEPKQEEVKQE
-376 EPVEIK
+376 EVVEVK

-403 VKKETKP
+403 AKKETKP

>member
-1 MKLDYFTLISPD
+1 MNTLDVLKF
-13 PLHIHGV
+13 
-20 GDIKSPTL
+20 IKS
-28 SEISKLESKININNC
+28 ENKLESKININNC

-64 NIKKTDFSK
+64 NIKKTDFTK

-84 KKIDNLESVDKKD
+84 KKIDNLEGVDKKD
-97 IYLSCSDKCIK
+97 IYLSSSDKCIK

-146 PEEEQA
+146 PEEETI
-152 KLVEIKSI
+152 EIKSI

-173 SEVVTKCCDYISTH
+173 SEVVTKCSDYITEH
-187 LTNEL
+187 LTDEL

-215 CLVFLKQDLI
+215 YLVFLKQDLI

-246 KNKTITDPVLVTK
+246 KDKTITDPALVTK

-272 CTLMSPVILP
+272 CTVMSPVILP
-282 YEDIEHQEFNLTEHG
+282 YENIEHQEFNLTEHG

-327 SYDYSSIAKPE
+327 SYDYSGIAKPKVE
-338 KPKKE
+338 KVKKE
-343 PKPKVEKPKKEPKVK
+343 PKPKVEKPKKETKSKVK

-367 PKQEEVKIE
+367 PEVKQEEPKQE
-376 EPVEIK
+376 ESVEVK

-396 KKAKVEK
+396 KKTTR
-403 VKKETKP
+403 VKRETKP
-410 KAKKEVKPK
+410 KAKKEEPK
-419 VEKKE
+419 VEMKE

>member
-1 MKLDYFTLISPD
+1 MNTLDVLKF
-13 PLHIHGV
+13 
-20 GDIKSPTL
+20 IKS
-28 SEISKLESKININNC
+28 ENKLESKININNC

-84 KKIDNLESVDKKD
+84 KKVDNLETVDKKD
-97 IYLSCSDKCIK
+97 IYLSNSDKCIK
-108 TLKRINKYLESIQDQ
+108 TLKKMNKYLESIQDQ
-123 DQFIQCTDITFFKE
+123 DQFIQCTDVTFFKE

-146 PEEEQA
+146 PEEEQG

-246 KNKTITDPVLVTK
+246 KDKTITDPALITK

-343 PKPKVEKPKKEPKVK
+343 PKVKKETKPKVK
-358 KEVKIEEEK
+358 KEVKIEKEKPKVEEPK
-367 PKQEEVKIE
+367 QEEPKQEEV
-376 EPVEIK
+376 VEVK

-444 DVRQDFNLE
+444 DVRQDFDLE

>member
-1 MKLDYFTLISPD
+1 MNTLDVLKF
-13 PLHIHGV
+13 
-20 GDIKSPTL
+20 IKS
-28 SEISKLESKININNC
+28 ENKLESKININNC

-64 NIKKTDFSK
+64 NIKKTDFTK

-84 KKIDNLESVDKKD
+84 KKIDNLELVDKKD
-97 IYLSCSDKCIK
+97 IYLSSSDKCIK

-123 DQFIQCTDITFFKE
+123 DQFIQCRDITFFKE

-146 PEEEQA
+146 PKEEQD

-239 AKYKELM
+239 TKYKELM
-246 KNKTITDPVLVTK
+246 KDKTITDPVLVTK

-272 CTLMSPVILP
+272 CTVMSPVILP

-327 SYDYSSIAKPE
+327 SYDYSSVAKPKVE
-338 KPKKE
+338 KVKKE
-343 PKPKVEKPKKEPKVK
+343 PKPKVEKPKKETKSKVK

-367 PKQEEVKIE
+367 PEVKQEEPKQE
-376 EPVEIK
+376 EPVEVK

-396 KKAKVEK
+396 KKTTR
-403 VKKETKP
+403 VKRETKP
-410 KAKKEVKPK
+410 KAKKEEPK
-419 VEKKE
+419 VEMKE